1 MREELSRCKLELMQ
15 TQGIKAGLQQR
26 IVDQDTTISQ
36 LKAEVLR
43 KDLQRQN
50 FDSEQVS
57 VSCHDKCKRKQR
69 LFRLYL
75 FFSI

>member
-15 TQGIKAGLQQR
+15 TQGVKAGLQQR
-26 IVDQDTTISQ
+26 IVDQDTAISQ

-57 VSCHDKCKRKQR
+57 VSCREKFKRKQR
-69 LFRLYL
+69 LFCLYR
-75 FFSI
+75 FSV